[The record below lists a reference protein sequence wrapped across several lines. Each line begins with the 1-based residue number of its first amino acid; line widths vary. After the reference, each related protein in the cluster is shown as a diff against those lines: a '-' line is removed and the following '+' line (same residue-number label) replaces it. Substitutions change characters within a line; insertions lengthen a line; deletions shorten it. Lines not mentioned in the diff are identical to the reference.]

1 MNDIDRWFERTARR
15 ENRMV
20 SLYTSL
26 LTGRLFAY
34 FRYRLRYS
42 LLLDTARF
50 VVHAIEFL
58 ILLTALGGLA
68 AFTVIVLRVGSLI
81 INGGWWGLL
90 EIMRERL
97 RTFSQSG
104 ERDAAE
110 HEIGRWLALSVVTAS
125 VLTIIILAVLDLL
138 LPPDHGVVGH
148 VYAVLVVLELAI
160 RLPVRVLHSG
170 MYATRRI
177 YRPLWSMFAPTLVQV
192 LVLGVGYYL
201 FPAAA
206 LIIAIIAS
214 NALGTWITVHYTL
227 KVYRLVGV
235 WPKYRARV
243 RPLRQL
249 LPRIPFALGFK
260 TTVAGL
266 GLRLDGVIVLAI
278 LGIYGTNT
286 RALDLTEGVA
296 AWRGID
302 AFQFFY
308 LVLPLFRGAYEGTA
322 LFYFDFVRLRRDPA
336 LRELR
341 LLFFRRLLWTTPV
354 IAVYFWS
361 LAAVLGL
368 FVLKEIPFSFLLAL
382 LPLFVVRSV
391 TGIYQIRLF
400 AEGRFGTLIAT
411 VVLLAALLGLVWLDV
426 HPASDLLEI
435 TAAMI
440 TLLIVL
446 INLQHLQDRQRP
458 LPTLL
463 AIGDWMGTLA
473 RESGPVRV
481 GKIVVPKWIPQ
492 RQRSAVV
499 KLMQQTLDGKG
510 YFSFRS
516 ATTLVYY
523 IRTSNDEAVPHLHL
537 GFQEMTGGAAS
548 RGKVLAPPTRN
559 GPEALDRLT
568 AEKWIQPLT
577 DQLSRA
583 DDPGILSS
591 KFRTLFS
598 DGVVFDLET
607 LEGTRD
613 MRSLKRSLLAGALP
627 TAVRGLENGAVVVPL
642 SGRWLT
648 PIFHQGRLRLILLL
662 PPEPEDAILESWLRM
677 VQTWHI
683 SWGTTQA
690 AGSTSNG

>member
-15 ENRMV
+15 ENRVV

-50 VVHAIEFL
+50 LVHAIEFL

-90 EIMRERL
+90 EVMRERL
-97 RTFSQSG
+97 RVFSGSG
-104 ERDAAE
+104 DRDAAE
-110 HEIGRWLALSVVTAS
+110 HEIGRWLILSAVAAS
-125 VLTIIILAVLDLL
+125 VLTIVILAVLDLL

-177 YRPLWSMFAPTLVQV
+177 YRPLWSMFAPTLVQIV
-192 LVLGVGYYL
+192 VLGVGYYL

-206 LIIAIIAS
+206 LIIGIIAS

-227 KVYRLVGV
+227 KVYRLVGL
-235 WPKYRARV
+235 WPKYGART
-243 RPLRQL
+243 REPWWR
-249 LPRIPFALGFK
+249 LPRIPLSLGVK

-266 GLRLDGVIVLAI
+266 SLRLDGVIVLAI

-286 RALDLTEGVA
+286 RALDLTEGVT

-322 LFYFDFVRLRRDPA
+322 LFYFDFVRLRRAPA

-354 IAVYFWS
+354 IAVYFWL
-361 LAAVLGL
+361 LAAALGL
-368 FVLKEIPFSFLLAL
+368 FVLKEIPISFLLAL

-400 AEGRFGTLIAT
+400 AEGRFGTLIAS
-411 VVLLAALLGLVWLDV
+411 VVLLAALLWLVWLDA
-426 HPASDLLEI
+426 HPASDLLEV

-446 INLQHLQDRQRP
+446 INLQHFQDRQRP

-463 AIGDWMGTLA
+463 AMGDWMGTLA
-473 RESGPVRV
+473 RETGPVLV
-481 GKIVVPKWIPQ
+481 GKIVIPKWIPP

-499 KLMQQTLDGKG
+499 TLMQQSLHGTG

-516 ATTLVYY
+516 STTLVYY
-523 IRTSNDEAVPHLHL
+523 IRTSNDEAQPPPHLR
-537 GFQEMTGGAAS
+537 FQELTGGAANH
-548 RGKVLAPPTRN
+548 GKVLAAPTRN
-559 GPEALDRLT
+559 GSEALERLAT
-568 AEKWIQPLT
+568 EKWIQPLG
-577 DQLSRA
+577 DVSSRPE
-583 DDPGILSS
+583 DPGILRS
-591 KFRTLFS
+591 KFRTLFPE
-598 DGVVFDLET
+598 GVVFDLET

-627 TAVRGLENGAVVVPL
+627 TAMKGLEDGAIVVPL

-648 PIFHQGRLRLILLL
+648 PIFHRGRLRLLLLL
-662 PPEPEDAILESWLRM
+662 PPDPEDALLESWLRI
-677 VQTWHI
+677 VQAWHI
-683 SWGTTQA
+683 RWGATQTA
-690 AGSTSNG
+690 RSTSDG